1 MYIRDSKC
9 ISPQPTYTNGI
20 ESEGIVEHSGTKY
33 FAIEPKYNELIPAGQ
48 LRRIGKAVR
57 MGIGAGLPL
66 LKNNPKVDGMIIGSA
81 NGGLEDC
88 ISFLNQIIDYE
99 EGTLTPTNFV
109 QSTPNAVTGY
119 LAITTKN
126 HCYSNTHVQRGL
138 AFENALLD
146 ASLLMEQDQAKSVL
160 VGNIEE
166 ISSFN
171 YNIDEKAGFFKAEE
185 TNSAQLIGSNTPGT
199 VCGESATMFIVQAA
213 KENALAEII
222 DTDQL
227 HHPENGDISQK
238 LEQFLRRNNLLHSD
252 IDTLLLGYNGDFRTD
267 HYYDHFKEL
276 FDDVSVYSYK
286 NLCGEYPTASA
297 FALWMATEAISGKQI
312 PAQALMQK
320 GSREI
325 KTALIYNH
333 YIGLE
338 HGFILVRKI

>member
-9 ISPQPTYTNGI
+9 ISSQPTYSNGI
-20 ESEGIVEHSGTKY
+20 EDKSIVEHSGTKY
-33 FAIEPKYNELIPAGQ
+33 FAIEPKYNELIPVGQ
-48 LRRIGKAVR
+48 FRRIGKAVR

-88 ISFLNQIIDYE
+88 ISFLNQIIDYD

-146 ASLLMEQDQAKSVL
+146 ASMLMEQEQAKSVL

-166 ISSFN
+166 ISTFN
-171 YNIDEKAGFFKAEE
+171 YNIDKKAGFFKDEE
-185 TNSAQLIGSNTPGT
+185 TCSAQLIGSNTPGT
-199 VCGESATMFIVQAA
+199 VCGEGATMFIVQPF
-213 KENALAEII
+213 KEDALAEIVDI
-222 DTDQL
+222 DQIS
-227 HHPENGDISQK
+227 HPENDDINQK
-238 LEQFLRRNNLLHSD
+238 LNLFLRRNNLQHSD
-252 IDTLLLGYNGDFRTD
+252 IDTLFLGYNGDCSTD
-267 HYYDHFKEL
+267 HHYNNLREQFK
-276 FDDVSVYSYK
+276 DVSVCSFK
-286 NLCGEYPTASA
+286 NLSGEYPTASA
-297 FALWMATEAISGKQI
+297 FALWMATEAISGKPI
-312 PAQALMQK
+312 PQEAVMQK
-320 GSREI
+320 GSKEI
-325 KTALIYNH
+325 KTVLIYNH

>member
-9 ISPQPTYTNGI
+9 ISPQPTYSNGI
-20 ESEGIVEHSGTKY
+20 EDESVVEHSGTKY
-33 FAIEPKYNELIPAGQ
+33 FAIEPKYTDLIPAGQ

-66 LKNNPKVDGMIIGSA
+66 LKSNTKVDGMIIGSA

-88 ISFLNQIIDYE
+88 ISFLNQIIDYD

-146 ASLLMEQDQAKSVL
+146 ASLLMEQEQAESVL
-160 VGNIEE
+160 VGNIDE
-166 ISSFN
+166 ISIYN

-185 TNSAQLIGSNTPGT
+185 TSSSQLIGSNTPGT
-199 VCGESATMFIVQAA
+199 VCGEGATMFIVQSS
-213 KENALAEII
+213 KENTLAEIV
-222 DTDQL
+222 DVDQIN
-227 HHPENGDISQK
+227 HPENDDISIK
-238 LEQFLRRNNLLHSD
+238 LEQLLNRNNLQHSD
-252 IDTLLLGYNGDFRTD
+252 IDTLFLGYSGDCRTD
-267 HYYDHFKEL
+267 HHYNNFREQFK
-276 FDDVSVYSYK
+276 DVSVFSFK
-286 NLCGEYPTASA
+286 NLSGEYPTASA
-297 FALWMATEAISGKQI
+297 FALWMATEAISGKPI
-312 PAQALMQK
+312 PQETVMEK

-325 KTALIYNH
+325 KTILIYNH
-333 YIGLE
+333 YIGVE

>member
-9 ISPQPTYTNGI
+9 ISPQPTYANGI
-20 ESEGIVEHSGTKY
+20 ESDSIVAHSGTKY
-33 FAIEPKYNELIPAGQ
+33 FAIEPKYSNLIPAGQ

-119 LAITTKN
+119 LAITDKN

-146 ASLLMEQDQAKSVL
+146 SFLLIEQEQVQSVL

-171 YNIDEKAGFFKAEE
+171 YNIDEKAGFFKEE
-185 TNSAQLIGSNTPGT
+185 DVDSSQLIGSNTPGT
-199 VCGESATMFIVQAA
+199 ACGEGATMFIVQAS
-213 KENALAEII
+213 KENALAEIVDI
-222 DTDQL
+222 DQL
-227 HHPENGDISQK
+227 SHPEGNDINLK
-238 LEQFLRRNNLLHSD
+238 LKQFLTRNNLRESD
-252 IDTLLLGYNGDFRTD
+252 IDTLFLGYNGDCHTD
-267 HYYDHFKEL
+267 HYYNSLKEQL
-276 FDDVSVYSYK
+276 SDASVYSYK
-286 NLCGEYPTASA
+286 NLTGEFPTASA
-297 FALWMATEAISGKQI
+297 FALWMATEALSGKTI
-312 PAQALMQK
+312 PQETLMQK
-320 GSREI
+320 GNREI
-325 KTALIYNH
+325 NTILIYNH

-338 HGFILVRKI
+338 HGFILVRKV